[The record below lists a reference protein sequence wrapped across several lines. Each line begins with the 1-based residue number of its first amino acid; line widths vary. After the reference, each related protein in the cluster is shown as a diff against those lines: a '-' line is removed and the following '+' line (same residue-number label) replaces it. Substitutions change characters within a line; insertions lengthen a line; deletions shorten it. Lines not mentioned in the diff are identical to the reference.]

1 MVKVRE
7 VLVVEGKYDKIR
19 LSSLVDALI
28 VETNGFG
35 IFHDTEQMMLLRR
48 LAAQRGL
55 IVLTDSDSAGFVIR
69 DHLSSCIPPAQIKHA
84 YVPEIIGKERR
95 KVQPS
100 KEGLLGVEGQDSA
113 VLLAALRRAGAT
125 LEETAPAIIGTADSV
140 AVTKAQFYAD
150 GFTGCPD
157 SAERRSRLLARLGL
171 PQKLSVNRLLV
182 VINATMT
189 VEEYRRAA
197 DEIDEN
203 A

>member
-35 IFHDTEQMMLLRR
+35 IFRDAEQMALLRR
-48 LAAQRGL
+48 LAAERGL

-69 DHLSSCIPPAQIKHA
+69 DHLSGSIPAAQIKHA
-84 YVPEIIGKERR
+84 YVPEVVGKERR
-95 KVQPS
+95 KAQPS
-100 KEGLLGVEGQDSA
+100 KEGLLGVEGLNSE
-113 VLLAALRRAGAT
+113 VLLAALRRTGAT
-125 LEETAPAIIGTADSV
+125 LEEDGETAAPAGDA

-157 SAERRSRLLARLGL
+157 SAQRRRRLLVQLGL
-171 PQKLSVNRLLV
+171 PQKLSANRLLA

-189 VEEYRRAA
+189 AEEYRRAVE
-197 DEIDEN
+197 EIDKN

>member
-35 IFHDTEQMMLLRR
+35 IFRDAEQMALLRR
-48 LAAQRGL
+48 LAAERGL

-69 DHLSSCIPPAQIKHA
+69 DHLSGSIPAAQIKHA
-84 YVPEIIGKERR
+84 YVPEVVGKERR
-95 KVQPS
+95 KAQPS
-100 KEGLLGVEGQDSA
+100 KEGLLGVEGLNSE

-125 LEETAPAIIGTADSV
+125 LEEGGETAAPAGDA
-140 AVTKAQFYAD
+140 AVTKAQFYSD

-157 SAERRSRLLARLGL
+157 SAQRRRRLLVQLGL
-171 PQKLSVNRLLV
+171 PQKLSANRLLA

-189 VEEYRRAA
+189 AEEYRRAVG
-197 DEIDEN
+197 EIDKN